1 MWWVRPHFR
10 RSSSCVGNHVSSTR
24 LIYNELLH
32 IVSTKCNYE
41 HFMYFSAE
49 FGENL
54 NATWNS
60 TTPSVKALSHDRE
73 YFFLP
78 YWDDK
83 PTMWIRAT
91 FPDHRRR
98 MYNSNTISKVVEKL
112 VSMEEDIF
120 SPYLRNG
127 SHFDIVPSASW
138 IKCHYLVC
146 NITYW
151 IIGITWLQDE
161 QLKEVHNMIE
171 MEEEG
176 CDAKFRN
183 MFEQLQTGKLGS
195 QFFNIFTW

>member
-1 MWWVRPHFR
+1 MSETTFPPL
-10 RSSSCVGNHVSSTR
+10 N
-24 LIYNELLH
+24 LPYNELLH
-32 IVSTKCNYE
+32 TVNTKCNYE

-49 FGENL
+49 YGENL

-112 VSMEEDIF
+112 VSAYMEDYYYF
-120 SPYLRNG
+120 S
-127 SHFDIVPSASW
+127 F
-138 IKCHYLVC
+138 
-146 NITYW
+146 
-151 IIGITWLQDE
+151 
-161 QLKEVHNMIE
+161 
-171 MEEEG
+171 
-176 CDAKFRN
+176 
-183 MFEQLQTGKLGS
+183 
-195 QFFNIFTW
+195 FFNLHTLEMVQILTLCQVHLGLSATI

>member
-1 MWWVRPHFR
+1 M
-10 RSSSCVGNHVSSTR
+10 SSGPKASGHDTDSVASGPPD
-24 LIYNELLH
+24 E
-32 IVSTKCNYE
+32 
-41 HFMYFSAE
+41 AE
-49 FGENL
+49 YGENL

-112 VSMEEDIF
+112 
-120 SPYLRNG
+120 
-127 SHFDIVPSASW
+127 
-138 IKCHYLVC
+138 
-146 NITYW
+146 
-151 IIGITWLQDE
+151 DE

-176 CDAKFRN
+176 CDVKFRN
-183 MFEQLQTGKLGS
+183 MFEQLQTGCNKYGNLCRSPSSGLS
-195 QFFNIFTW
+195 AQGKTRLDRERAKMCQAEMESIGGVARQYKQNKKASVREKYKMAQALSDRLK

>member
-1 MWWVRPHFR
+1 MCRKPRFLH
-10 RSSSCVGNHVSSTR
+10 ST
-24 LIYNELLH
+24 YNELLH
-32 IVSTKCNYE
+32 TVNTKCNYE

-49 FGENL
+49 YGENL

-112 VSMEEDIF
+112 VSAYMEDYYYF
-120 SPYLRNG
+120 SFFF
-127 SHFDIVPSASW
+127 S
-138 IKCHYLVC
+138 
-146 NITYW
+146 TY
-151 IIGITWLQDE
+151 IP
-161 QLKEVHNMIE
+161 
-171 MEEEG
+171 
-176 CDAKFRN
+176 
-183 MFEQLQTGKLGS
+183 
-195 QFFNIFTW
+195 

>member
-1 MWWVRPHFR
+1 MSETTFPPL
-10 RSSSCVGNHVSSTR
+10 N
-24 LIYNELLH
+24 LPYNELLH
-32 IVSTKCNYE
+32 TVNTKCNYE

-49 FGENL
+49 YGENL

-112 VSMEEDIF
+112 VSAYMEDYYF
-120 SPYLRNG
+120 FFFFFQPTYLRNG
-127 SHFDIVPSASW
+127 SDFDIVSSASW

-146 NITYW
+146 NITY
-151 IIGITWLQDE
+151 
-161 QLKEVHNMIE
+161 
-171 MEEEG
+171 
-176 CDAKFRN
+176 
-183 MFEQLQTGKLGS
+183 
-195 QFFNIFTW
+195 